1 MPARSASSAKPNTR
15 EAILDA
21 AEAVV
26 SEDGAG
32 RLTIDAVVVR
42 SGFSKGGVL
51 YHFPNKTALLEAM
64 VGRLLSGVAEGI
76 EAAESAAAA
85 EGSPVLPHLVTAL
98 CHKPHLDSGVPFALL
113 AASAEQPGL
122 LDPARAFNRGIWHK
136 VVDDAPDPIMA
147 AIIMLAID
155 GLSFHDLLDFGALT
169 PAQREEIHQR
179 LKSLSED
186 IHS

>member
-1 MPARSASSAKPNTR
+1 MPPRSTASAKSNTR

-64 VGRLLSGVAEGI
+64 VGRLLSGVAENI
-76 EAAESAAAA
+76 QTAQDEAEKTGA
-85 EGSPVLPHLVTAL
+85 PVMPHLVDAL

-113 AASAEQPGL
+113 AASAEQPEL
-122 LDPARAFNRGIWHK
+122 LDPAREFNRGIWHK
-136 VVDDAPDPIMA
+136 VVDNAPDPVMA

-155 GLSFHDLLDFGALT
+155 GLSFHDLLDFGALD
-169 PAQREEIHQR
+169 PAQRDQIHHR
-179 LKSLSED
+179 LTRLAED